1 MAGTKQGGP
10 SKVGAPSKAPPK
22 AREYWLRRMSRKIS
36 CHKRAELRWIG
47 TSLPASIPCKTRP
60 LHPAAR
66 GRSPVMAP
74 ARLCIPGLSAPRIC
88 SNLLRSQ
95 KMQKYICRYINDLH
109 DTQGET
115 LPAPMLDLSCQK
127 ERRFAAP
134 RSGVFPCLRTAAF
147 GLETDRRR
155 ADVAPSR

>member
-1 MAGTKQGGP
+1 
-10 SKVGAPSKAPPK
+10 
-22 AREYWLRRMSRKIS
+22 MSRKIS
-36 CHKRAELRWIG
+36 RHKRAELRWIG
-47 TSLPASIPCKTRP
+47 TNLPASIPGETRP
-60 LHPAAR
+60 IHPAAR
-66 GRSPVMAP
+66 GPIPGSIDFAAP

-88 SNLLRSQ
+88 SNLFQSQ

-147 GLETDRRR
+147 GLETGRRR